1 LDKNMILQESIST
14 AIDAIRANLMRS
26 LLTTIAIVIGTASV
40 IAMVGIG
47 SSAQRAIDDSITNL
61 SARTLSVYPSR
72 SRGAQTVNATPLV
85 IKDADA
91 LIKDKEI
98 AWRIS
103 PEIRGSK
110 SLKYGNESIS
120 ISVIGA
126 RENYLGIQGYE
137 VVQGRFFSD
146 RDDLARKRVAIIG
159 SSVSTELKTSSK
171 ALLGKDIDLGGV
183 TFEIIGVMKSEGSS
197 GWSNPDEQI
206 YIPLFTASDRVF
218 GRQRVDS
225 IRVEVPN
232 TYSPEEA
239 MISIE
244 RVLRREHDIGPGE
257 ENNFRINDWSQF
269 TDLQKQATA
278 IFSAL
283 IIGIAGISLLVGGIG
298 VMNIMLVS
306 VTERTR
312 EIGLRKAL
320 GATHQAILLQFI
332 IEAVALCI
340 IGGVAG
346 VILGS
351 LLYFIIAMWQDWVFT
366 IPFSAILGSVTF
378 SACVGLFFGIWPARK
393 AAQLEPAVAL
403 RYE

>member
-1 LDKNMILQESIST
+1 MILQESVST
-14 AIDAIRANLMRS
+14 AVDAIRANLLRS

-72 SRGAQTVNATPLV
+72 RRGSQKVNASPLV

-98 AWRIS
+98 NWRVS

-126 RENYLGIQGYE
+126 RDNYLSIQGYE
-137 VVQGRFFSD
+137 IEQGNFFVE
-146 RDDLARKRVAIIG
+146 RDDLARKRVAVIG
-159 SSVSTELKTSSK
+159 SSVGSELKTSSR
-171 ALLGKDIDLGGV
+171 ALVGKSVDLGGV
-183 TFEIIGVMKSEGSS
+183 TFKIIGVIKSEGSS

-218 GRQRVDS
+218 GRDRVDS

-278 IFSAL
+278 IFSSL

-332 IEAVALCI
+332 IEAVTLCI
-340 IGGVAG
+340 IGGIAG
-346 VILGS
+346 VLFGS
-351 LLYFIIAMWQDWVFT
+351 FLYLLVTLWQDWVFT
-366 IPFSAILGSVTF
+366 LPFTAIIGSVTF

>member
-1 LDKNMILQESIST
+1 
-14 AIDAIRANLMRS
+14 
-26 LLTTIAIVIGTASV
+26 
-40 IAMVGIG
+40 MVGIG

-61 SARTLSVYPSR
+61 SARTLTVYPSR
-72 SRGAQTVNATPLV
+72 GRGSQTVNASPLV

-91 LIKDKEI
+91 LIKDQEI
-98 AWRIS
+98 KWRIT

-110 SLKYGNESIS
+110 TLKFGNESIS
-120 ISVIGA
+120 ISVIGV
-126 RENYLGIQGYE
+126 RENYLSIQGYE
-137 VVQGRFFSD
+137 VEEGLFLTE
-146 RDDLARKRVAIIG
+146 RDDLARKRIAIIG
-159 SSVSTELKTSSK
+159 SSVGTELKTSSK
-171 ALLGKDIDLGGV
+171 ALIGKDIDLGGV
-183 TFEIIGVMKSEGSS
+183 TFKVIGMMKSEGSS

-206 YIPLFTASDRVF
+206 YIPLLTAADRLF
-218 GRQRVDS
+218 GRQIVDS

-320 GATHQAILLQFI
+320 GATHQAILLQFL
-332 IEAVALCI
+332 IEAVTLCI
-340 IGGVAG
+340 IGGVLG
-346 VILGS
+346 VVLGS
-351 LLYFIIAMWQDWVFT
+351 GIYLLISIWQDWVFT
-366 IPFSAILGSVTF
+366 IPFSAIFGSVTF

-393 AAQLEPAVAL
+393 AARLEPAVAL

>member
-1 LDKNMILQESIST
+1 MILQESIST

-126 RENYLGIQGYE
+126 RENYLDIQGYE

-351 LLYFIIAMWQDWVFT
+351 LLYFIIAMWQDWIFT

>member
-1 LDKNMILQESIST
+1 MILQESIST

-47 SSAQRAIDDSITNL
+47 SGAQRAIDDSITNL

-351 LLYFIIAMWQDWVFT
+351 LLYFIIAMWQDWIFT

>member
-1 LDKNMILQESIST
+1 MILQESIST

-72 SRGAQTVNATPLV
+72 ARGAQKVNATPLV

-137 VVQGRFFSD
+137 VVQGRFFSE

-351 LLYFIIAMWQDWVFT
+351 LLYFVIAMWQDWIFT

>member
-1 LDKNMILQESIST
+1 MILQESIST

-72 SRGAQTVNATPLV
+72 GRGSKKVNASPLV

-98 AWRIS
+98 SWRIS

-110 SLKYGNESIS
+110 TLKYGNESIS

-126 RENYLGIQGYE
+126 RENYLSIQGYE
-137 VVQGRFFSD
+137 VEQGRFFSD

-159 SSVSTELKTSSK
+159 SSVGTELKTASK

-183 TFEIIGVMKSEGSS
+183 TFEIIGVMKTEGST

-218 GRQRVDS
+218 GRERVDS

-320 GATHQAILLQFI
+320 GASHQAILLQFI
-332 IEAVALCI
+332 IEAVTLCI
-340 IGGVAG
+340 IGGIAG

-351 LLYFIIAMWQDWVFT
+351 GLYFIIAIWQDWVFT
-366 IPFSAILGSVTF
+366 IPFSAIFGSVTF
-378 SACVGLFFGIWPARK
+378 SACVGLFFGIWPAKK

>member
-1 LDKNMILQESIST
+1 MILQESIST
-14 AIDAIRANLMRS
+14 AVDAIRANLMRS

-72 SRGAQTVNATPLV
+72 GRGAQTVNATPLV

-110 SLKYGNESIS
+110 SLKYGDESIS

-126 RENYLGIQGYE
+126 RDNYLSIQGYE
-137 VVQGRFFSD
+137 VEQGRFFSE

-159 SSVSTELKTSSK
+159 SSVGTELKTASK
-171 ALLGKDIDLGGV
+171 ALLGKDIELGGV

-206 YIPLFTASDRVF
+206 YIPLLTASDRVF

-332 IEAVALCI
+332 IEAVTLCV
-340 IGGVAG
+340 IGGIAG

-351 LLYFIIAMWQDWVFT
+351 GLYFIIAMWQDWIFT
-366 IPFSAILGSVTF
+366 IPFSAIFGSVTF
-378 SACVGLFFGIWPARK
+378 SACVGLFFGIWPAKK

>member
-1 LDKNMILQESIST
+1 MILQESIST
-14 AIDAIRANLMRS
+14 AVDAIRANLMRS

-61 SARTLSVYPSR
+61 SARTLTVYPSR
-72 SRGAQTVNATPLV
+72 GRGSQTVNASPLV

-91 LIKDKEI
+91 LIKDQEI
-98 AWRIS
+98 KWRIT
-103 PEIRGSK
+103 PKIRGSK
-110 SLKYGNESIS
+110 TLKFGNESIS
-120 ISVIGA
+120 ISVIGV
-126 RENYLGIQGYE
+126 RENYLSIQGYE
-137 VVQGRFFSD
+137 VEEGLFLTE
-146 RDDLARKRVAIIG
+146 RDDLARKRIAIIG
-159 SSVSTELKTSSK
+159 SSVGTELKTSSK
-171 ALLGKDIDLGGV
+171 ALIGKDIDLGGV
-183 TFEIIGVMKSEGSS
+183 TFKVIGMMKSEGSS

-206 YIPLFTASDRVF
+206 YIPLLTAADRLF
-218 GRQRVDS
+218 GRQIVDS

-320 GATHQAILLQFI
+320 GATHQAILLQFL
-332 IEAVALCI
+332 IEAVTLCI
-340 IGGVAG
+340 IGGVLG
-346 VILGS
+346 VVLGS
-351 LLYFIIAMWQDWVFT
+351 GIYLLISIWQDWVFT
-366 IPFSAILGSVTF
+366 IPFSAIFGSVTF

-393 AAQLEPAVAL
+393 AARLEPAVAL

>member
-1 LDKNMILQESIST
+1 MILQESIST
-14 AIDAIRANLMRS
+14 AIDAIRANLLRS

-72 SRGAQTVNATPLV
+72 GRGTKKINASPLV
-85 IKDADA
+85 IQDADA
-91 LIKDKEI
+91 LISDLEI
-98 AWRIS
+98 KWRVS

-110 SLKYGNESIS
+110 TLKYGNESIS

-126 RENYLGIQGYE
+126 RDSYLSIQGYE
-137 VVQGRFFSD
+137 IEKGSFFTA
-146 RDDLARKRVAIIG
+146 RDDLARKRVAVIG
-159 SSVSTELKTSSK
+159 SSVGTELKTSSL
-171 ALLGKDIDLGGV
+171 ALIGKDIDLGGV
-183 TFEIIGVMKSEGSS
+183 TFKIIGTVKSKGSS
-197 GWSNPDEQI
+197 GWSNPDDQI
-206 YIPLFTASDRVF
+206 YIPLLTASDRVF
-218 GRQRVDS
+218 GTDEVDS

-232 TYSPEEA
+232 AYSPEEA

-257 ENNFRINDWSQF
+257 ENNFRINDWAQF

-320 GATHQAILLQFI
+320 GATQKAILLQFI

-340 IGGVAG
+340 IGGIAG

-351 LLYFIIAMWQDWVFT
+351 ALYFVITLVQDWVFT
-366 IPFSAILGSVTF
+366 IPFSAIFGSVTF

-393 AAQLEPAVAL
+393 AAQLEPAEAL

>member
-1 LDKNMILQESIST
+1 MILQESIST
-14 AIDAIRANLMRS
+14 AVDAIRANLMRS

-61 SARTLSVYPSR
+61 SARTLTVYPSR
-72 SRGAQTVNATPLV
+72 GRGSQTVNASPLV

-91 LIKDKEI
+91 LIKDQEI
-98 AWRIS
+98 KWRIT

-110 SLKYGNESIS
+110 TLKFGNESIS

-126 RENYLGIQGYE
+126 RENYLSIQGYE
-137 VVQGRFFSD
+137 VEEGLFLTE
-146 RDDLARKRVAIIG
+146 RDDLARKRIAIIG
-159 SSVSTELKTSSK
+159 SSVGTELKTSSK
-171 ALLGKDIDLGGV
+171 ALIGKDIDLGGV
-183 TFEIIGVMKSEGSS
+183 TFKVIGMMKSEGSS

-206 YIPLFTASDRVF
+206 YIPLLTAADRLF
-218 GRQRVDS
+218 GRQIVDS

-320 GATHQAILLQFI
+320 GATHQAILLQFL
-332 IEAVALCI
+332 IEAVTLCI
-340 IGGVAG
+340 IGGVLG
-346 VILGS
+346 VVLGS
-351 LLYFIIAMWQDWVFT
+351 GIYLLISIWQDWVFT
-366 IPFSAILGSVTF
+366 IPFSAIFGSVTF

-393 AAQLEPAVAL
+393 AARLEPAVAL

>member
-1 LDKNMILQESIST
+1 MILQESIST

-72 SRGAQTVNATPLV
+72 GRGSKKVNASPLV

-98 AWRIS
+98 SWRIS

-110 SLKYGNESIS
+110 TLKYGNESIS

-126 RENYLGIQGYE
+126 RENYLSIQGYE
-137 VVQGRFFSD
+137 VEQGRFFSD

-159 SSVSTELKTSSK
+159 SSVGTELKTASK

-183 TFEIIGVMKSEGSS
+183 TFEIIGLMKTEGST

-218 GRQRVDS
+218 GRERVDS

-244 RVLRREHDIGPGE
+244 RGLRREHDIGPGE

-332 IEAVALCI
+332 IEAVTLCI
-340 IGGVAG
+340 IGGIAG

-351 LLYFIIAMWQDWVFT
+351 GLYFIIAIWQDWVFT
-366 IPFSAILGSVTF
+366 IPFSAIFGSVTF
-378 SACVGLFFGIWPARK
+378 SACVGLFFGIWPAKK

>member
-1 LDKNMILQESIST
+1 MILQESIST
-14 AIDAIRANLMRS
+14 AVDAIRANLMRS

-61 SARTLSVYPSR
+61 SARTLTVYPSR
-72 SRGAQTVNATPLV
+72 GRGSQTVNASPLV

-91 LIKDKEI
+91 LIKDQEVK
-98 AWRIS
+98 WRIT

-110 SLKYGNESIS
+110 TLKFGNESIS
-120 ISVIGA
+120 ISVIGV
-126 RENYLGIQGYE
+126 RENYLSIQGYE
-137 VVQGRFFSD
+137 VEEGLFLTE
-146 RDDLARKRVAIIG
+146 RDDLARKRFAIIG
-159 SSVSTELKTSSK
+159 SSVGTELKTSSK
-171 ALLGKDIDLGGV
+171 ALIGKDIDLGGV
-183 TFEIIGVMKSEGSS
+183 TFKVIGMMKSEGSS

-206 YIPLFTASDRVF
+206 YIPLLTAADRLF
-218 GRQRVDS
+218 GRQIVDS

-320 GATHQAILLQFI
+320 GATHQAILLQFL
-332 IEAVALCI
+332 IEAVTLCI
-340 IGGVAG
+340 IGGVLG
-346 VILGS
+346 VVLGS
-351 LLYFIIAMWQDWVFT
+351 GIYLLISIWQDWVFT
-366 IPFSAILGSVTF
+366 IPFSAIFGSVTF

-393 AAQLEPAVAL
+393 AARLEPAVAL

>member
-1 LDKNMILQESIST
+1 MILQESIST

-72 SRGAQTVNATPLV
+72 GRGSKKVNASPLV

-98 AWRIS
+98 SWRIS

-110 SLKYGNESIS
+110 TLKYGNESIS

-126 RENYLGIQGYE
+126 RENYLSIQGYE
-137 VVQGRFFSD
+137 VEQGRFFSD

-159 SSVSTELKTSSK
+159 SSVGTELKTASQ

-183 TFEIIGVMKSEGSS
+183 TFEIIGVMKTEGSS

-218 GRQRVDS
+218 GRERVDS

-332 IEAVALCI
+332 IEAVTLCI
-340 IGGVAG
+340 IGGIAG

-351 LLYFIIAMWQDWVFT
+351 GLYFIIAIWQDWVFT
-366 IPFSAILGSVTF
+366 IPFSAIFGSVTF
-378 SACVGLFFGIWPARK
+378 SACVGLFFGIWPAKK

>member
-1 LDKNMILQESIST
+1 
-14 AIDAIRANLMRS
+14 
-26 LLTTIAIVIGTASV
+26 
-40 IAMVGIG
+40 
-47 SSAQRAIDDSITNL
+47 
-61 SARTLSVYPSR
+61 LSVYPSR
-72 SRGAQTVNATPLV
+72 GRGSQKISAAPLS
-85 IKDADA
+85 ISDADA
-91 LIKDKEI
+91 LIKDGEI
-98 AWRIS
+98 KWRVS

-110 SLKYGNESIS
+110 SLKYKNESIS

-126 RENYLGIQGYE
+126 RETYLSIQGYE
-137 VVQGRFFSD
+137 IDHGAFFNE
-146 RDDLARKRVAIIG
+146 RDDLARKRVAVIG
-159 SSVSTELKTSSK
+159 SSVGTELKTSSK
-171 ALLGKDIDLGGV
+171 ALVGQEIDLGGV
-183 TFEIIGVMKSEGSS
+183 TFKIIGVTKSEGST

-206 YIPLFTASDRVF
+206 YIPLLTASDRVF
-218 GRQRVDS
+218 GRDRVDS

-232 TYSPEEA
+232 TYTPEEA

-283 IIGIAGISLLVGGIG
+283 LIGIAGISLMVGGIG

-320 GATHQAILLQFI
+320 GATQQAILLQFI
-332 IEAVALCI
+332 IEAVTLCI
-340 IGGVAG
+340 IGGIIG
-346 VILGS
+346 VIFGS
-351 LLYFIIAMWQDWVFT
+351 SLYFLVTIFQDWVFT
-366 IPFSAILGSVTF
+366 IPFSAILGSVMF

>member
-1 LDKNMILQESIST
+1 MILQESIST
-14 AIDAIRANLMRS
+14 AVDAIRANLMRS

-61 SARTLSVYPSR
+61 SARTLTVYPSR
-72 SRGAQTVNATPLV
+72 GRGSQTVNASPLV

-91 LIKDKEI
+91 LIKDQEI
-98 AWRIS
+98 KWRIT

-110 SLKYGNESIS
+110 TLKFGNESIS
-120 ISVIGA
+120 ISVIGV
-126 RENYLGIQGYE
+126 RENYLSIQGYE
-137 VVQGRFFSD
+137 VEEGLFLTE
-146 RDDLARKRVAIIG
+146 RDDLARKRIAIIG
-159 SSVSTELKTSSK
+159 SSVGTELKTSSK
-171 ALLGKDIDLGGV
+171 ALIGKDIDLGGV
-183 TFEIIGVMKSEGSS
+183 TFKVIGVMKSEGSS

-206 YIPLFTASDRVF
+206 YIPLLTAADRLF
-218 GRQRVDS
+218 GRQIVDS

-320 GATHQAILLQFI
+320 GATHQAILLQFL
-332 IEAVALCI
+332 IEAVTLCI
-340 IGGVAG
+340 IGGVLG
-346 VILGS
+346 VVLGS
-351 LLYFIIAMWQDWVFT
+351 GIYLLISIWQDWVFT
-366 IPFSAILGSVTF
+366 IPFSAIFGSVTF

-393 AAQLEPAVAL
+393 AARLEPAVAL

>member
-1 LDKNMILQESIST
+1 MVLQESIST
-14 AIDAIRANLMRS
+14 AVDSIRANLLRS

-47 SSAQRAIDDSITNL
+47 SSAQRAIDDSISNL

-72 SRGAQTVNATPLV
+72 GRSKQKISAAPLS
-85 IKDADA
+85 ISDADA

-98 AWRIS
+98 NWRVS

-110 SLKYGNESIS
+110 SLKYKNESIS

-126 RENYLGIQGYE
+126 RESYLSIQGYE
-137 VVQGRFFSD
+137 IDQGAFFTQ

-159 SSVSTELKTSSK
+159 SSVGTELKTSSK
-171 ALLGKDIDLGGV
+171 ALVGQDIDLGGV
-183 TFEIIGVMKSEGSS
+183 TFKIIGVTKSEGSS

-206 YIPLFTASDRVF
+206 YIPLLTASDRVF
-218 GRQRVDS
+218 GRDRVDS

-232 TYSPEEA
+232 TYTPEEA

-283 IIGIAGISLLVGGIG
+283 LIGIAGISLMVGGIG

-320 GATHQAILLQFI
+320 GATQQAILLQFI
-332 IEAVALCI
+332 IEAVTLCI
-340 IGGVAG
+340 IGGIIG
-346 VILGS
+346 VIFGS
-351 LLYFIIAMWQDWVFT
+351 SLYFLVTVFQDWVFT
-366 IPFSAILGSVTF
+366 IPFSAILGSVMF

>member
-1 LDKNMILQESIST
+1 
-14 AIDAIRANLMRS
+14 MRS

-72 SRGAQTVNATPLV
+72 GRGSKKVNASPLV

-91 LIKDKEI
+91 LIKDNEI
-98 AWRIS
+98 SWRIS

-110 SLKYGNESIS
+110 TLKYGNESIS

-126 RENYLGIQGYE
+126 RENYLSIQGYE
-137 VVQGRFFSD
+137 VEQGRFFSD

-159 SSVSTELKTSSK
+159 SSVGTELKTASK

-183 TFEIIGVMKSEGSS
+183 TFEIIGVMKTEGSS

-218 GRQRVDS
+218 GRERVDS

-332 IEAVALCI
+332 IEAVTLCI
-340 IGGVAG
+340 IGGIAG

-351 LLYFIIAMWQDWVFT
+351 GLYFIIAIWQDWVFT
-366 IPFSAILGSVTF
+366 IPFSAIFGSVTF
-378 SACVGLFFGIWPARK
+378 SACVGLFFGIWPAKK

>member
-1 LDKNMILQESIST
+1 MVLQESIST
-14 AIDAIRANLMRS
+14 AVDSIRANLLRS

-47 SSAQRAIDDSITNL
+47 SSAQRAIDDSISNL

-72 SRGAQTVNATPLV
+72 GRSNQKISSAPLS
-85 IKDADA
+85 ISDADA

-98 AWRIS
+98 NWRVS

-110 SLKYGNESIS
+110 SLKYKNESIS

-126 RENYLGIQGYE
+126 RETYLSIQGYE
-137 VVQGRFFSD
+137 IDQGTFFTQ

-159 SSVSTELKTSSK
+159 SSVGTELKTSSK
-171 ALLGKDIDLGGV
+171 ALVGQDIDLGGV
-183 TFEIIGVMKSEGSS
+183 TFKIIGVTKSEGSS

-206 YIPLFTASDRVF
+206 YIPLLTASDRVF
-218 GRQRVDS
+218 GRDRVDS

-232 TYSPEEA
+232 TYTPEEA

-283 IIGIAGISLLVGGIG
+283 LIGIAGISLMVGGIG

-320 GATHQAILLQFI
+320 GATQQAILLQFI
-332 IEAVALCI
+332 IEAVTLCI
-340 IGGVAG
+340 IGGIIG
-346 VILGS
+346 VIFGS
-351 LLYFIIAMWQDWVFT
+351 SLYFLVTVFQDWVFT
-366 IPFSAILGSVTF
+366 IPFSAILGSVMF

>member
-1 LDKNMILQESIST
+1 MILQESVST
-14 AIDAIRANLMRS
+14 AVDAIRANLLRS

-72 SRGAQTVNATPLV
+72 GRGSQKVNASPLV

-98 AWRIS
+98 NWRVS

-126 RENYLGIQGYE
+126 RDNYLSIQGYE
-137 VVQGRFFSD
+137 IEQGNFFVE
-146 RDDLARKRVAIIG
+146 RDDLARKRVAVIG
-159 SSVSTELKTSSK
+159 SSVGSELKTSSR
-171 ALLGKDIDLGGV
+171 ALVGKSVDLGGV
-183 TFEIIGVMKSEGSS
+183 TFKIIGVIKSEGSS

-218 GRQRVDS
+218 GRDRVDS

-244 RVLRREHDIGPGE
+244 RVLRREHDLGPGE

-278 IFSAL
+278 IFSSL

-332 IEAVALCI
+332 IEAVTLCI
-340 IGGVAG
+340 IGGIAG
-346 VILGS
+346 VLFGS
-351 LLYFIIAMWQDWVFT
+351 FLYLLVTLWQDWVFT
-366 IPFSAILGSVTF
+366 LPFTAIIGSVTF

>member
-1 LDKNMILQESIST
+1 MILQESIST
-14 AIDAIRANLMRS
+14 AVDAIRANLMRS

-61 SARTLSVYPSR
+61 SARTLTVYPSR
-72 SRGAQTVNATPLV
+72 GRGSQTVNASPLI

-91 LIKDKEI
+91 LIKDQEVK
-98 AWRIS
+98 WRIS

-110 SLKYGNESIS
+110 TLKFGNESIS
-120 ISVIGA
+120 ISVIGV
-126 RENYLGIQGYE
+126 RENYLSIQGYE
-137 VVQGRFFSD
+137 VEEGLFLTE
-146 RDDLARKRVAIIG
+146 RDDLARKRIAIIG
-159 SSVSTELKTSSK
+159 SSVGTELKTSSK
-171 ALLGKDIDLGGV
+171 ALIGKDIDLGGV
-183 TFEIIGVMKSEGSS
+183 TFKVIGVMKSEGSS

-206 YIPLFTASDRVF
+206 YIPLLTAADRLF
-218 GRQRVDS
+218 GRQIVDS

-320 GATHQAILLQFI
+320 GATHQAILLQFL
-332 IEAVALCI
+332 IEAVTLCI
-340 IGGVAG
+340 IGGVLG
-346 VILGS
+346 VVLGS
-351 LLYFIIAMWQDWVFT
+351 GIYLLISIWQDWVFT
-366 IPFSAILGSVTF
+366 IPFSAIFGSVTF
-378 SACVGLFFGIWPARK
+378 SACVGLFIGIWPARK
-393 AAQLEPAVAL
+393 AARLEPAVAL

>member
-1 LDKNMILQESIST
+1 MILQESIST

-137 VVQGRFFSD
+137 VVQGRFFSE

-351 LLYFIIAMWQDWVFT
+351 LLYFVIAMWQDWIFT
-366 IPFSAILGSVTF
+366 IPFSAIIGSVTF

>member
-1 LDKNMILQESIST
+1 MIIQESIST
-14 AIDAIRANLMRS
+14 ALDSIRANLLRS

-47 SSAQRAIDDSITNL
+47 SSAQKAIDDSITNV
-61 SARTLSVYPSR
+61 SARTISVYPSR
-72 SRGAQTVNATPLV
+72 GRGKQKINSSPLS
-85 IKDADA
+85 ISDADA
-91 LIKDKEI
+91 LIKDQEI
-98 AWRIS
+98 NWRVS

-110 SLKYGNESIS
+110 TLKYKNESIS

-126 RENYLGIQGYE
+126 RENYLSIQGYE
-137 VVQGRFFSD
+137 IEAGEFFSS
-146 RDDLARKRVAIIG
+146 RDDLARKRVAVLG
-159 SSVSTELKTSSK
+159 SGVGTELKTSSK
-171 ALLGKDIDLGGV
+171 ALIGKEVDLGGV
-183 TFEIIGVMKSEGSS
+183 TFKIIGAFKSEGAS
-197 GWSNPDEQI
+197 GWSNPDDII
-206 YIPLFTASDRVF
+206 YIPLFTASDRLF
-218 GRQRVDS
+218 GRDRVDS

-269 TDLQKQATA
+269 TDLRKQATA
-278 IFSAL
+278 IFSTL

-320 GATHQAILLQFI
+320 GASQQAILLQFI

-340 IGGVAG
+340 IGGVVG
-346 VILGS
+346 VIFGS
-351 LLYFIIAMWQDWVFT
+351 ALYFIITIFQDWSFT
-366 IPFSAILGSVTF
+366 IPFSAIFGSVAF

-393 AAQLEPAVAL
+393 AAQLDPAVAL

>member
-1 LDKNMILQESIST
+1 M
-14 AIDAIRANLMRS
+14 
-26 LLTTIAIVIGTASV
+26 
-40 IAMVGIG
+40 
-47 SSAQRAIDDSITNL
+47 
-61 SARTLSVYPSR
+61 
-72 SRGAQTVNATPLV
+72 
-85 IKDADA
+85 
-91 LIKDKEI
+91 KDKEI
-98 AWRIS
+98 EWRIA

-110 SLKYGNESIS
+110 PLKFQNESIS
-120 ISVIGA
+120 VQVIGA
-126 RENYLGIQGYE
+126 RNDYLEIQGYE
-137 VVQGRFFSD
+137 IDQGVFFSE
-146 RDDLARKRVAIIG
+146 RDDLARKRHAVLG
-159 SSVSTELKTSSK
+159 SSVGTELKTSSK
-171 ALLGKDIDLGGV
+171 ALVGKDIELGGV
-183 TFEIIGVMKSEGSS
+183 TFKVIGVVKSEGSS

-206 YIPLFTASDRVF
+206 YIPLLTASDRVF
-218 GRQRVDS
+218 GRDRVDA

-232 TYSPEEA
+232 TYTPEEA

-257 ENNFRINDWSQF
+257 ENNFRINDWAQF

-283 IIGIAGISLLVGGIG
+283 LIGIAGISLMVGGIG

-320 GATHQAILLQFI
+320 GATEQAILLQFI
-332 IEAVALCI
+332 IEAVTLCI
-340 IGGVAG
+340 IGGIIG
-346 VILGS
+346 VIFGS
-351 LLYFIIAMWQDWVFT
+351 SLYFLVTIFQDWVFT
-366 IPFSAILGSVTF
+366 IPFSAILGSVLF